1 MPENHIDGFNTMELI
16 SNKTCY
22 KGTGLTDDDLA
33 RPIIGIACSYNDSV
47 PGHTNLQQLAEQVKF
62 RRLPCRAARRWSSAS
77 SPAATACPTTTT
89 APTTACPLGTTL
101 PTPLRSRAAPTALTA

>member
-1 MPENHIDGFNTMELI
+1 MPENHIGCFNTMELI

-62 RRLPCRAARRWSSAS
+62 
-77 SPAATACPTTTT
+77 
-89 APTTACPLGTTL
+89 GV
-101 PTPLRSRAAPTALTA
+101 

>member
-1 MPENHIDGFNTMELI
+1 MELI

-47 PGHTNLQQLAEQVKF
+47 PGHTNLQQLAEQV
-62 RRLPCRAARRWSSAS
+62 
-77 SPAATACPTTTT
+77 
-89 APTTACPLGTTL
+89 
-101 PTPLRSRAAPTALTA
+101 

>member
-1 MPENHIDGFNTMELI
+1 MPENHIGCFNTMELI

-62 RRLPCRAARRWSSAS
+62 GVYRAGRHAGGVRRHRLLRRRVRQ
-77 SPAATACPTTTT
+77 
-89 APTTACPLGTTL
+89 
-101 PTPLRSRAAPTALTA
+101 PLRRPLLPALSGQHCRRH